1 MSSVPFFSATP
12 EPRIPPES
20 IEMNDL
26 SQGKSDPRL
35 RIIEIIS
42 IYEEKY
48 KMFSSMSMSDEK
60 LIFHKIRETLSIGL
74 SIEIESL
81 FVNDYYSF
89 SMILAAFYRQKYAL
103 NIPENK
109 EEEKDFLGFCQH
121 PLHTVMV
128 MCYAAHSMQKMIS
141 KDDFGQTLKQEKY
154 QLLKEQ
160 LEDLACEIV
169 NNFNSS
175 GPEGAIQIREALHAD
190 FKSEFPAL
198 ERIMTPYEEYL
209 YRKFD
214 KSKEIM
220 TVAYKAKAMKFLSQK
235 PCLNL
240 IRIRAECRKIDIGN
254 CDGHEKRYKIRVQ
267 INKKEKLLVNTNMKL
282 WFHAVFRG
290 IYIGMFA
297 YMLCKFPVYDDFEA
311 LDRTWTQ
318 LIPFFYVLTVLI
330 AQVSMT
336 FIKAIDYLNFNC
348 FKSKVLPL
356 ESDESTQKKNCL
368 LKILQWFRTRITLLH
383 PYFKSNKLA
392 LWRICLVIPL
402 LVLEAI
408 RFILLTIERN
418 KNRAP
423 DVKMWFGGWVLVPI
437 VLELLY
443 CALFAIATVSSL
455 RFFHFVQSLGF
466 FVHLFKKM
474 VSGRMVCKAVSINQF
489 QWKTVGMFV
498 LIFCTF
504 WFVLA
509 VIHVSISS
517 KLSSIIHNSQ
527 IFDPGTFMSSRNT
540 ILYTVASQGKFEIFG
555 EVQDEDRVGNISDCG
570 HFNRTIFDFL
580 DMDYME
586 ASCLF
591 RSSMLPFLVFTYI
604 FVTGILLV
612 NMLTAQLTK
621 EYEKESENSRYYKGY
636 LKYEQL
642 AKIESKLYL
651 PPPLSI
657 IYVLIRILFALFT
670 GICSIFNLIA
680 SRCCNRQCLFP
691 NSSKFIWKSI
701 IGNLEGYP
709 WGAVRDSKDEHQTEE
724 EIKNFLRKPPKP
736 LWEKLKEMVNAYETF
751 NVENLKLLKK
761 KIDEFLDNETEEERE
776 RSQSRVGTD
785 RDRREIS
792 MHRNLSFIRN
802 QSSLAR
808 RIQSADDDPSAEA
821 SIPTFD

>member
-1 MSSVPFFSATP
+1 
-12 EPRIPPES
+12 
-20 IEMNDL
+20 
-26 SQGKSDPRL
+26 
-35 RIIEIIS
+35 
-42 IYEEKY
+42 
-48 KMFSSMSMSDEK
+48 
-60 LIFHKIRETLSIGL
+60 
-74 SIEIESL
+74 
-81 FVNDYYSF
+81 
-89 SMILAAFYRQKYAL
+89 
-103 NIPENK
+103 
-109 EEEKDFLGFCQH
+109 
-121 PLHTVMV
+121 MV

-240 IRIRAECRKIDIGN
+240 IRIRTECRKIDIGS

-336 FIKAIDYLNFNC
+336 FIKAIDYLSFHC

-356 ESDESTQKKNCL
+356 ESDQSYQKKNCV
-368 LKILQWFRTRITLLH
+368 TLLH

-392 LWRICLVIPL
+392 LWRICLVVPL
-402 LVLEAI
+402 LLLEAI

-443 CALFAIATVSSL
+443 CALFAIATISSL

-474 VSGRMVCKAVSINQF
+474 
-489 QWKTVGMFV
+489 WKTVGMFV

-509 VIHVSISS
+509 VIHVSISR
-517 KLSSIIHNSQ
+517 
-527 IFDPGTFMSSRNT
+527 TFMSSRNT

-612 NMLTAQLTK
+612 NLLTAQLTK
-621 EYEKESENSRYYKGY
+621 EYEKESENSRYYKGF

-651 PPPLSI
+651 PPPFSI

-670 GICSIFNLIA
+670 GICSIFNWIT
-680 SRCCNRQCLFP
+680 CCNCQCLFP
-691 NSSKFIWKSI
+691 NSSKFIWKNI

-724 EIKNFLRKPPKP
+724 EIKNFLKKPPKP

-792 MHRNLSFIRN
+792 MHRNLSSIRN

>member
-12 EPRIPPES
+12 EPRIPQES

-26 SQGKSDPRL
+26 SQGKSDSRL

-48 KMFSSMSMSDEK
+48 KTFSSMSMSDEK
-60 LIFHKIRETLSIGL
+60 YIFHKIREDLSINL

-81 FVNDYYSF
+81 FVNDYNSF

-103 NIPENK
+103 NIPKNK
-109 EEEKDFLGFCQH
+109 EDEKKLIAVGSDNVEVKSFTETDFLPYCQH

-141 KDDFGQTLKQEKY
+141 KDDFGQALKQEKY

-169 NNFNSS
+169 NNFNLS
-175 GPEGAIQIREALHAD
+175 GPEGVIQIREALHAD

-198 ERIMTPYEEYL
+198 ERRMTPYEEYL

-220 TVAYKAKAMKFLSQK
+220 AVAYKAKAMKFLSQK

-240 IRIRAECRKIDIGN
+240 IRIRTECRKIDIGS
-254 CDGHEKRYKIRVQ
+254 CDGHEKKYKMRFQ
-267 INKKEKLLVNTNMKL
+267 INKKEKLLVNMNKKL
-282 WFHAVFRG
+282 EFHAAFRG
-290 IYIGMFA
+290 IYILMFA

-311 LDRTWTQ
+311 LDRPWTQ

-336 FIKAIDYLNFNC
+336 FIKAIDYLNFHG
-348 FKSKVLPL
+348 FKSKVLTL

-402 LVLEAI
+402 LALEAT
-408 RFILLTIERN
+408 RFILLILGRN
-418 KNRAP
+418 KKRAP
-423 DVKMWFGGWVLVPI
+423 DVKLWYGGWVLVPI
-437 VLELLY
+437 VLEHLY
-443 CALFAIATVSSL
+443 CALFAIATISSL
-455 RFFHFVQSLGF
+455 RFFHFVLPLGF

-474 VSGRMVCKAVSINQF
+474 R
-489 QWKTVGMFV
+489 KTVGMFV

-517 KLSSIIHNSQ
+517 KSSSIIHNSQ
-527 IFDPGTFMSSRNT
+527 IFDLGTFMSSRNT
-540 ILYTVASQGKFEIFG
+540 FWYTVASQGEFEIFG
-555 EVQDEDRVGNISDCG
+555 EVQDEDRVGNIFDCG
-570 HFNRTIFDFL
+570 HFNRTILDFF

-591 RSSMLPFLVFTYI
+591 RSSMLPFVVFTYI
-604 FVTGILLV
+604 FVTGTLLV
-612 NMLTAQLTK
+612 NLLSAQLSK
-621 EYEKESENSRYYKGY
+621 EYEKESDNSRYYEGY
-636 LKYEQL
+636 LKYELL

-657 IYVLIRILFALFT
+657 IYVLIRILFALST

-680 SRCCNRQCLFP
+680 CYNCECLFP
-691 NSSKFIWKSI
+691 NSSNWENI

-724 EIKNFLRKPPKP
+724 EIKNFLKKPPKP

-761 KIDEFLDNETEEERE
+761 KIDEFLDNETDAERE

-792 MHRNLSFIRN
+792 KPRNLSYIR
-802 QSSLAR
+802 
-808 RIQSADDDPSAEA
+808 
-821 SIPTFD
+821 T